1 MVAREV
7 TGWRPIAFLWTL
19 FATLD
24 LILAIGFGVTSAY
37 DSPFRIFTGGPDT
50 TMMSQLPMFLI
61 PGFLVPVFILT
72 HIAVF
77 VRLARAE
84 NGARSSS
91 PTRLVSI

>member
-1 MVAREV
+1 
-7 TGWRPIAFLWTL
+7 
-19 FATLD
+19 
-24 LILAIGFGVTSAY
+24 
-37 DSPFRIFTGGPDT
+37 
-50 TMMSQLPMFLI
+50 MFLI

-72 HIAVF
+72 HIAAF